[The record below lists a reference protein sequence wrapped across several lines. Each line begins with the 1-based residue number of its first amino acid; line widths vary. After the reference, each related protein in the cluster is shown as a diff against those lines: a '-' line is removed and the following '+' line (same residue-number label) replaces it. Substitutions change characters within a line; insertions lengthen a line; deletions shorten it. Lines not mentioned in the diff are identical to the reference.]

1 MASISIGSWK
11 RRSIKVPGTL
21 AGPDPL
27 RLLVTGASGQV
38 GGELLHTLAPLGV
51 VIAPSRSEMNLA
63 DRSSICSFIRE
74 TKPHWIVNAGA
85 YTAVDKA
92 ESEPE
97 AAYAINAEGA
107 ATIGSAAHSVGATV
121 LHFST
126 DYVFDGRRPAPYLE
140 SDPTG
145 PLGVY
150 GASKLAGEQAL
161 LESGA
166 EALVFRTSWVY
177 GATGKNFLRTI
188 LKLARER
195 EELRIVADQHGSP
208 TWSRDLARMAGAR
221 DHPVRANDPA
231 AQRTLSGI
239 YHATGHGETTWAG
252 FATEAVAQLQQREA
266 RDNRSPR
273 SLASPPPSIRR
284 QLAARKTPA

>member
-1 MASISIGSWK
+1 M
-11 RRSIKVPGTL
+11 
-21 AGPDPL
+21 
-27 RLLVTGASGQV
+27 
-38 GGELLHTLAPLGV
+38 
-51 VIAPSRSEMNLA
+51 
-63 DRSSICSFIRE
+63 
-74 TKPHWIVNAGA
+74 
-85 YTAVDKA
+85 
-92 ESEPE
+92 
-97 AAYAINAEGA
+97 AEG
-107 ATIGSAAHSVGATV
+107 
-121 LHFST
+121 
-126 DYVFDGRRPAPYLE
+126 RPPYLE

-208 TWSRDLARMAGAR
+208 TWSRDLARMAAHVITQCGKRPGGA
-221 DHPVRANDPA
+221 AN
-231 AQRTLSGI
+231 LSGI

-252 FATEAVAQLQQREA
+252 FATEAVAQLQLREPETPFA
-266 RDNRSPR
+266 TIVGITTAEYP
-273 SLASPPPSIRR
+273 
-284 QLAARKTPA
+284 TPAGRPQNSRLNCEKLSQSFGWKMMDWKESLTNVVSEIVQP